1 MKIAIASNGKEINSE
16 VSNVAGRAPYYL
28 IFENKKLVNTIKNP
42 FALGGGGA
50 GFGVAKML
58 EKEKVNMIIVGHIG
72 SNMEGALKSAGI
84 EYKKENDKT
93 IKQIIDN
100 L

>member
-1 MKIAIASNGKEINSE
+1 MKVAIASNGKELSSE
-16 VSNVAGRAPYYL
+16 MSNVAGRAPYYL
-28 IFENKKLVNTIKNP
+28 IFEDKKLVNTIKNP
-42 FALGGGGA
+42 FAVGGGGA

-58 EKEKVNMIIVGHIG
+58 EKENIDMIIVGHIG
-72 SNMEGALKSAGI
+72 QNMEGALKSAGI
-84 EYKKENDKT
+84 KYKKENNKT